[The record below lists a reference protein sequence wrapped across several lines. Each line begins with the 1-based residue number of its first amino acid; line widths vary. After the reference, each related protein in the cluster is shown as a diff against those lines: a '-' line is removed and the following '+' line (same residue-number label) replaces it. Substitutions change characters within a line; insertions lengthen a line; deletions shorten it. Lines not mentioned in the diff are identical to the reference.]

1 MRGVERG
8 ATPRRGA
15 ASRSIRLERNPR
27 TLTYSPGTM
36 RRRRASHSQRGGRR
50 PRGDVSPTG
59 RVFFTR
65 PGRSNFASRGPRTA
79 VHCTGSG
86 GIYTEAVRLAGRTSH
101 AAIRQYAHPRRRRRP
116 RVDGRNAFRDHELTG
131 VGRGA
136 GQRFGT
142 VSATTSPR
150 ELPIP
155 RRHRRAPIKAYC
167 SHVSGGD
174 QRVALAHYNFWPASC
189 CARGNRESCDTQFSK
204 SVVAPSY
211 SQDSVRRS
219 RRKCV

>member
-1 MRGVERG
+1 M
-8 ATPRRGA
+8 
-15 ASRSIRLERNPR
+15 
-27 TLTYSPGTM
+27 
-36 RRRRASHSQRGGRR
+36 
-50 PRGDVSPTG
+50 
-59 RVFFTR
+59 
-65 PGRSNFASRGPRTA
+65 
-79 VHCTGSG
+79 HCTGSG
-86 GIYTEAVRLAGRTSH
+86 GIYTRLSRLAGRTSH
-101 AAIRQYAHPRRRRRP
+101 AATRQYVHPQRRRRP

-174 QRVALAHYNFWPASC
+174 QRVALAHYNYWPASC
-189 CARGNRESCDTQFSK
+189 CARGNREVDTKFSR
-204 SVVAPSY
+204 VAWRRVIVKALCGVLVAKCVSHFAQLLGCRPAGVARGLRDTSTDGSRRVY
-211 SQDSVRRS
+211 VSAVLLRRTTASVRMRAIAAAAAAAS
-219 RRKCV
+219 AAGPDAASAPTYGSARWLRAQQ

>member
-8 ATPRRGA
+8 AGAPRCRLARVASKGILEHLHTVLAQRANAGLPTASA
-15 ASRSIRLERNPR
+15 AAAVPAATSHRQVER
-27 TLTYSPGTM
+27 
-36 RRRRASHSQRGGRR
+36 
-50 PRGDVSPTG
+50 
-59 RVFFTR
+59 FTR

-86 GIYTEAVRLAGRTSH
+86 GIYTRLSRLAGRTSH
-101 AAIRQYAHPRRRRRP
+101 AAIRQYVHPQRRRRP

-174 QRVALAHYNFWPASC
+174 QRVALAHYNYWPASC
-189 CARGNRESCDTQFSK
+189 CARGNRNQVT
-204 SVVAPSY
+204 
-211 SQDSVRRS
+211 RS
-219 RRKCV
+219 SPTVSWR